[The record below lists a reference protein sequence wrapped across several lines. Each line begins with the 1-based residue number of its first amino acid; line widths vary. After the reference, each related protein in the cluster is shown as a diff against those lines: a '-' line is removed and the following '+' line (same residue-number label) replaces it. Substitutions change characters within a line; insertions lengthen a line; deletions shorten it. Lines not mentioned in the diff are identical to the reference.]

1 MRNINILNVLSSY
14 GKASGGHYRSCRT
27 IGEFLNEQPNIAVS
41 ILSIGK
47 TISPVLKESSLF
59 LGLLRMKWY
68 WPWVLNKGIAKI
80 IKDKNINV
88 VHCYDGGSYLILI
101 LLPALR
107 RIPIIYTKCGG
118 ANENKKVVQYAPDVV
133 LFSPENLSFHQ
144 SNRRLH
150 DANLNLISNRVRI
163 DVGSSDIPPLLT
175 PEVDRSSYDL
185 TLLRICRIGKHYQES
200 VRQTINLAA
209 FLKDRGVKLRT
220 IVIGVN
226 ETNSILE
233 DLRAYA
239 SSKEVSVFFITDK
252 KYTENAARFIP
263 QADFVLATGR
273 GLMEASAEKKVVF
286 CPNKNSELPA
296 LVNEATIEELAQ
308 NNFSPRSQ
316 TQVSWKDV
324 EEEVLSL
331 SRNESLR
338 EKYGQMMSSYSEERF
353 ILNQKVVDKYIRIYE
368 RVIANHSIRL
378 TIKRISRN
386 VVGILYYLDSFRRAE
401 SYFEN

>member
-47 TISPVLKESSLF
+47 TISPVLKESTLF

-68 WPWVLNKGIAKI
+68 WPWVLNKHIAKI
-80 IKDKNINV
+80 IREKNINV

-107 RIPIIYTKCGG
+107 RIPIVYTKCGG

-133 LFSPENLSFHQ
+133 LFSHENLSFHQ
-144 SNRRLH
+144 SNRRLR

-163 DVGSSDIPPLLT
+163 DVGSADIAPLLT
-175 PEVDRSSYDL
+175 PEVDRSSYEL

-239 SSKEVSVFFITDK
+239 SSKDVSVFFITDK

-273 GLMEASAEKKVVF
+273 GLMEASAEKKVLF
-286 CPNKNSELPA
+286 CPNKNSDLPA
-296 LVNEATIEELAQ
+296 LVNQVTIDELAK

-316 TQVSWKDV
+316 TNLIWTEV
-324 EEEVLSL
+324 EQEVLEL
-331 SRNESLR
+331 ADNESSRLQ
-338 EKYGQMMSSYSEERF
+338 YGKMISAYAEERF
-353 ILNQKVVDKYIRIYE
+353 ILNQKVIDRYLSIYN
-368 RVIANHSIRL
+368 RVITNHNKKAA
-378 TIKRISRN
+378 IKRITRN
-386 VVGILYYLDSFRRAE
+386 VIGILYYLDSFRRAE